1 MGIYKYDIIIS
12 KIIIVFV
19 IETNIYVKYY
29 LYRKI
34 KLFLVFK
41 YGSLMMKNIFAYNSL
56 LLIYF
61 YKNILIK
68 KMQYNY

>member
-19 IETNIYVKYY
+19 IEINIYVKYY

-34 KLFLVFK
+34 KLFLV
-41 YGSLMMKNIFAYNSL
+41 LNMVL
-56 LLIYF
+56 
-61 YKNILIK
+61 
-68 KMQYNY
+68 

>member
-19 IETNIYVKYY
+19 IEINIYVKYY
-29 LYRKI
+29 LYRKA

>member
-19 IETNIYVKYY
+19 IEINIYVKYY
-29 LYRKI
+29 LYRKA

-41 YGSLMMKNIFAYNSL
+41 YGSLMMKNNFFS
-56 LLIYF
+56 
-61 YKNILIK
+61 ILF
-68 KMQYNY
+68 